1 LADAPGRPPTGVAPT
16 IGRWPRSNDGSVL
29 WSGVVD
35 TGPYTGFPGGAFA
48 AQTDIGDCS
57 QVPNTSN
64 NDYAIAY
71 DTVSGRWS
79 NQVPV
84 DSSCASL

>member
-1 LADAPGRPPTGVAPT
+1 
-16 IGRWPRSNDGSVL
+16 VL
-29 WSGVVD
+29 WSGIV
-35 TGPYTGFPGGAFA
+35 TAGSYPNIPGGGVA

-57 QVPNTSN
+57 GVPNTTS

-79 NQVPV
+79 NEVPI

>member
-1 LADAPGRPPTGVAPT
+1 MMLLADAPGRPPTGVAPT
-16 IGRWPRSNDGSVL
+16 IARWLLAAGRRSGGDQTCL
-29 WSGVVD
+29 
-35 TGPYTGFPGGAFA
+35 PPGGAFA
-48 AQTDIGDCS
+48 AQTGIGDCS
-57 QVPNTSN
+57 QVPDTTD
-64 NDYAIAY
+64 NDDAIAY